1 MNILINLTLFALKQY
16 FFMKLCNNKKGWF
29 IMIGKILRKMRLDNN
44 FNQTQLADKLL
55 ITQTTLSGWE
65 RGYRQPTFESIEKI
79 ANYCNYSIL
88 FKNNITNEIINTENI
103 KRKDF

>member
-1 MNILINLTLFALKQY
+1 
-16 FFMKLCNNKKGWF
+16 MKLCNNTNGWF